1 MREPRILPL
10 AALITIAMLGVTA
23 ARADDVDA
31 GAYFGGNFGR
41 AHNTFDTAFIDSEL
55 AAAAT
60 VDGDT
65 AAYRAKS
72 TRRMSDVWWAD
83 GGYLF
88 NPYVGIEAAFFH
100 LGEIKYWAV
109 GTLITPAGEDALS
122 TKSEISSKG
131 PALSLVLR
139 LPLTNAFEADLRVGD
154 LLWENNVQYARLRQL
169 FWYAQFDD
177 EEQLESP
184 RGRRGRLYGGGTLV
198 FARRSLAREQ
208 GRRQFIGR
216 HVQRQPSDPRSELH
230 VLVR

>member
-41 AHNTFDTAFIDSEL
+41 VHNTFDTAFIDSEL

-154 LLWENNVQYARLRQL
+154 Y
-169 FWYAQFDD
+169 
-177 EEQLESP
+177 
-184 RGRRGRLYGGGTLV
+184 YGKTTSNTLV
-198 FARRSLAREQ
+198 SVNYSGTPNSTTKSSSSL
-208 GRRQFIGR
+208 
-216 HVQRQPSDPRSELH
+216 
-230 VLVR
+230 LVGVGAAYTVAAHWSLRADLLRVNKAGDSSSVGTFSVNLVTLGASYTF